1 MVTASSGYSLQLN
14 FNPVVPS
21 NITDYTCRASIDVIG
36 VVSLNGELSRDLM
49 INSQLCVTLRHVLC
63 SCIHQCFPVQVIPV
77 FQNLFCIY
85 IPPAPSGAPE
95 MFEAVAGQRQVVF
108 SWSPPPV
115 TQQNRLITSY
125 TLSCSPSPSSLPQSP
140 SQTRP
145 LTVAGFSPDTSYSC
159 SVVANSGLASGPPA
173 HTNFTTLRDCESYSM
188 INGAEVYG
196 MCVDILYRFI
206 FPNTSW
212 WSGCLL

>member
-1 MVTASSGYSLQLN
+1 MQL
-14 FNPVVPS
+14 
-21 NITDYTCRASIDVIG
+21 YT
-36 VVSLNGELSRDLM
+36 
-49 INSQLCVTLRHVLC
+49 
-63 SCIHQCFPVQVIPV
+63 PV
-77 FQNLFCIY
+77 FCCTSDTGISKLILYLHSTSSIRC
-85 IPPAPSGAPE
+85 
-95 MFEAVAGQRQVVF
+95 F

-159 SVVANSGLASGPPA
+159 SVVANSGLGSGPPA